1 MWFALKNSSFL
12 TMRNGIDIM
21 GMYSDFEFTT
31 SIFCWGCHI
40 LENVV
45 QYFVTTLDSLG
56 VVPELISC

>member
-1 MWFALKNSSFL
+1 
-12 TMRNGIDIM
+12 MRNGIDIM